1 MEENEITSPFVED
14 AITPDAGSTQPAAPA
29 PKRKNWFRRHTKLC
43 VALVILAV
51 AAVIIGSQLRKRVA
65 AASASADYQYVRT
78 TTLKTTS
85 LNDSVTVN
93 GTVKS
98 GDEASVTVAD
108 SAKTY
113 KVATVNVE
121 VGDTVQEGDVIAT
134 LDTTD
139 LEKQIESAEQDY
151 NDTLSQAQTSY
162 DRAVDD

>member
-1 MEENEITSPFVED
+1 MP
-14 AITPDAGSTQPAAPA
+14 PPRYGQHAAHGPA

-43 VALVILAV
+43 VAVVILAV
-51 AAVIIGSQLRKRVA
+51 VAAVVGSQLRKSKA
-65 AASASADYQYVRT
+65 AAGTSADYQYVRT

-139 LEKQIESAEQDY
+139 LEKQIETQSKATTIPCSRPRPAMTARWMNITPQWCSMRI
-151 NDTLSQAQTSY
+151 T
-162 DRAVDD
+162 

>member
-1 MEENEITSPFVED
+1 MTRREWKIRAT
-14 AITPDAGSTQPAAPA
+14 ARLAGTEAPA
-29 PKRKNWFRRHTKLC
+29 
-43 VALVILAV
+43 VV
-51 AAVIIGSQLRKRVA
+51 AAVVGSQLRKSKA
-65 AASASADYQYVRT
+65 AAGALADYQYVRT

-121 VGDTVQEGDVIAT
+121 VGDKAM
-134 LDTTD
+134 
-139 LEKQIESAEQDY
+139 
-151 NDTLSQAQTSY
+151 
-162 DRAVDD
+162 